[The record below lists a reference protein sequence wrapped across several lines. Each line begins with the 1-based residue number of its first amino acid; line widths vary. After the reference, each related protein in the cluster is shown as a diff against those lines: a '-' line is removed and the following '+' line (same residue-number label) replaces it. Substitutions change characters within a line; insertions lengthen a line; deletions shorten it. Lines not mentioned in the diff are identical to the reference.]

1 MPEHMFLRG
10 AKNKCFLLLVDRVH
24 EQFDAIFFAL
34 LDLDDAV
41 EIVLGVTPAF
51 LDLAL
56 DQLVIGGVDAM
67 IERGGDLLDLKGS
80 QIAVIDPFL
89 EGIDVNR
96 LSEIGVG
103 INIAPPFGRRGQ
115 LELHGGREILQNA
128 TPVAFVVRA
137 APVALVDDDEIEEVR
152 RIAGLALASYR
163 KQATQLS
170 RARVR
175 GGMGQSRATSREGR
189 HDREALA
196 RLDDGS

>member
-1 MPEHMFLRG
+1 MLVAKRAVIRGHTHAVVRVRGRLHLVDQVANRERMFLRG
-10 AKNKCFLLLVDRVH
+10 AKNKYFLLLVDRVH

-56 DQLVIGGVDAM
+56 DQLVIGGVDVM

-103 INIAPPFGRRGQ
+103 INICPALWASRS
-115 LELHGGREILQNA
+115 A
-128 TPVAFVVRA
+128 RA
-137 APVALVDDDEIEEVR
+137 AR
-152 RIAGLALASYR
+152 
-163 KQATQLS
+163 
-170 RARVR
+170 RARNTPECHASCLR
-175 GGMGQSRATSREGR
+175 RSRRPCGTRR
-189 HDREALA
+189 
-196 RLDDGS
+196 